1 MNSRS
6 KKEKLNWQLYE
17 AITKYIYQIL
27 GGSKGVTV
35 EGFGSSCK
43 VKGKSHT
50 SYQIDVLTNHTE
62 GENTYQTAIECK
74 FWNKKVTREV
84 IMKLAATL
92 EDTGIEK
99 GIIVSK
105 MGFTKDGAAY
115 AKAKNIGL
123 VELREAGDNDFET
136 VPQVMPLFGLG
147 INVVTRVIGPEII
160 AIHIDGV
167 EQQDWDNT
175 IFFITT
181 VVLSDGIQNQLWH
194 YADSFREEIGN
205 RTLEDPLVK
214 DFEFPGARLVNTW
227 SRKSVGI
234 NKITFTGAYIDR
246 ESEQRRTYDVVDKVW
261 LVMKD
266 LFEGK
271 SFRFTE
277 NGILVQ
283 HS

>member
-1 MNSRS
+1 MQKN
-6 KKEKLNWQLYE
+6 KQLDWQQYE

-27 GGSKGVTV
+27 GSSKGVTV
-35 EGFGSSCK
+35 EGFGNSCK
-43 VKGKSHT
+43 VIGKSGT
-50 SYQIDVLTNHTE
+50 FYQIDVLTKHTE
-62 GENTYQTAIECK
+62 DENAYQTAIECK

-84 IMKLAATL
+84 VMKLTATL
-92 EDTGIEK
+92 EDTEIEK

-123 VELREAGDNDFET
+123 VELREASDADFET
-136 VPQVMPLFGLG
+136 APQVMPLFGLG

-160 AIHIDGV
+160 GIHIDGL
-167 EQQDWDNT
+167 EQQDWDKS
-175 IFFITT
+175 IFFTT
-181 VVLSDGIQNQLWH
+181 TIVHSDGSQNSLWH

-214 DFEFPGARLVNTW
+214 DFEFPGARMSTW

-246 ESEQRRTYDVVDKVW
+246 ETEQQRTYDVVDKVW
-261 LVMKD
+261 MVMKD

-283 HS
+283 HP